1 MQLNQLLQVRRI
13 HPRLLLRKERFLGRG
28 LPVDVS
34 GEPRSK
40 SRPERR

>member
-13 HPRLLLRKERFLGRG
+13 HPGLLLRKERFLGRG